1 VSLFHRDKDE
11 PAPGTGPAGPGVSLE
26 KITTDAPGLVSLYK
40 TAALSLEKYHLAD
53 QRAAVYLVL
62 DHSGSMHRYYQDGS
76 VQRLAEQVLA
86 VSAHLDDDGIV
97 PTLFF
102 SWKAHPIVEIGLT
115 DYQGR
120 IDREQRACG
129 PFGTTNFAAAIEA
142 VVKHYRKS
150 KTKAPAFVVFQTDGE
165 PNSRAAA
172 EKEISNSAKLPIFWQ
187 FVGFGQHFEFLREL
201 DSMPGRKVDNAGFF
215 PVGDDP
221 GGMTDGELFDRLM
234 GTFPHWLKIVK
245 TLGMVPSTARG
256 AGRPRPPRAALTG

>member
-1 VSLFHRDKDE
+1 MGLFHRDKNDGSSGE
-11 PAPGTGPAGPGVSLE
+11 DDAQGAPVPGVSLE
-26 KITTDAPGLVSLYK
+26 KVTAAAPGLVSLYK
-40 TAALSLEKYHLAD
+40 TAALSLEKYHLAG
-53 QRAAVYLVL
+53 QRASVYLVL
-62 DHSGSMHRYYQDGS
+62 DHSGSMRRYYQDGS

-102 SWKAHPIVEIGLT
+102 SWKAHPFVEVGLT

-129 PFGTTNFAAAIEA
+129 AFGTTDYAAAIEA

-150 KTKAPAFVVFQTDGE
+150 KAKAPAFVVFQTDGE

-172 EKEISNSAKLPIFWQ
+172 EREIRQAAKLPIFWQ

-201 DSMPGRKVDNAGFF
+201 DTLTGRQVDNAGFF

-221 GGMTDGELFDRLM
+221 GAMTDAQLFDRLM
-234 GTFPHWLKIVK
+234 GEFPHWLKVVK
-245 TLGMVPSTARG
+245 TMGMVP
-256 AGRPRPPRAALTG
+256 